1 MVDPASK
8 FTELNCMRV
17 GSATANA
24 PLPDLGRLEVM
35 GYRVMPIR
43 DARVM
48 NTDTDVNSPDPA
60 WHLVPIGQGIDILLS
75 GTFTY
80 DLPHRY
86 HMNPVGTVLRNGV
99 LEAVGL
105 DRAQYRGSMAILSDG
120 SIVLGRSTGNGEAE
134 IHATFGEGDLR
145 VRDYMGGG
153 AMLVEY
159 GQPVS
164 THDLREVQ
172 GFTSGQGGI
181 NATQL
186 QKSDHVVVGVRKGQA
201 FALWAKAKTGREI
214 RSELLDLG
222 FASVVKFAGGSAA
235 FLRDKQGVQAQGV
248 NSVGLGLRLRKW

>member
-17 GSATANA
+17 GSPAANLPLTA
-24 PLPDLGRLEVM
+24 LGRLEVM
-35 GYRVMPIR
+35 GYRVLSIR
-43 DARVM
+43 DLRVL
-48 NTDTDVNSPDPA
+48 NTDTDVNAPDPA
-60 WHLVPIGQGIDILLS
+60 WHLATIGQGTDILLS

-80 DLPHRY
+80 DMPYRY
-86 HMNPVGTVLRNGV
+86 HMNPVGTVLRNGIM
-99 LEAVGL
+99 EAVGL
-105 DRAQYRGSMAILSDG
+105 DRAQQRGAVAVLTDG
-120 SIVLGRSTGNGEAE
+120 SIVLGRSQGNGEVE
-134 IHATFGEGDLR
+134 IQTVFGEGELR
-145 VRDYMGGG
+145 VRDFMGGG

-186 QKSDHVVVGVRKGQA
+186 QKSDHVVLGIRKGQA

-235 FLRDKQGVQAQGV
+235 FLRDKQGVQAQGT
-248 NSVGLGLRLRKW
+248 NSVGFGIRLRKW